1 MQTEDYSQVSSHHLG
16 QLYSWIT
23 QVKTVLKEMIRL
35 AKVIEL
41 PFLAAS
47 IAYYAFAT
55 LIPFFIVTFIVISAI
70 GGDDL
75 AIQIIT
81 ITQEFLT
88 PTSQELIRN
97 AVTSTEGRLGV
108 IVGAIFLFVWSV
120 FRLLRGLDIAFSVV
134 YKTKTYLPIIGQITT
149 AIMLFVALLV
159 AGSGLVGISV
169 LFTILPDVPLLGVM
183 SIVGVLVVLTLVFL
197 PVYYLLPDIDHSA
210 AEALPGAI
218 IAAFGWV
225 ILNTSFGLYAA
236 NAGRYELYGVLGG
249 VLLLLTWFY
258 IGSMILL
265 VGAVVNAVLY
275 NRSTDTSVQVNQSAL
290 N

>member
-1 MQTEDYSQVSSHHLG
+1 MQTEDYSPVSSHRLG
-16 QLYSWIT
+16 QLYSRIA
-23 QVKTVLKEMIRL
+23 QVKTVLKEVIRL
-35 AKVIEL
+35 ATVTEL

-55 LIPFFIVTFIVISAI
+55 LIPFFIVTFIAISAL

-88 PTSQELIRN
+88 PTSQELIRD

-108 IVGAIFLFVWSV
+108 IAGAIFLFVWSV

-134 YKTKTYLPIIGQITT
+134 YETETYLPVLAQITT
-149 AIMLFVALLV
+149 AVMLFVALVV
-159 AGSGLVGISV
+159 AGSGLVGISI
-169 LFTILPDVPLLGVM
+169 LFAVLPDVPLLGVA
-183 SIVGVLVVLTLVFL
+183 SIVGVLLVLILVFL
-197 PVYYLLPDIDHSA
+197 PVYYLLPDIDHSV

-218 IAAFGWV
+218 ITAVGW
-225 ILNTSFGLYAA
+225 ILLNTGFGLYTA
-236 NAGRYELYGVLGG
+236 NAGQYELYGVLGG

-265 VGAVVNAVLY
+265 IGAVVNAVLY
-275 NRSTDTSVQVNQSAL
+275 TQSTDTSL
-290 N
+290 

>member
-1 MQTEDYSQVSSHHLG
+1 MQTEDYSPVSSHHLG
-16 QLYSWIT
+16 QLYSRIA
-23 QVKTVLKEMIRL
+23 QVKTVLEEVIRL
-35 AKVIEL
+35 ATVTEL

-55 LIPFFIVTFIVISAI
+55 LIPFFIVTFIAISAI

-88 PTSQELIRN
+88 PTSQELIHD

-108 IVGAIFLFVWSV
+108 IAGAIFLFVWSV

-134 YKTKTYLPIIGQITT
+134 YETETYLPVLAQITT
-149 AIMLFVALLV
+149 AVMLFVALLV
-159 AGSGLVGISV
+159 AGSGLVGISI
-169 LFTILPDVPLLGVM
+169 LFAVLPDVPLLGVT
-183 SIVGVLVVLTLVFL
+183 SIVGILVVLILVFL
-197 PVYYLLPDIDHSA
+197 PVYYLLPDIDHSVT
-210 AEALPGAI
+210 EALPGAI
-218 IAAFGWV
+218 ITAFGWV
-225 ILNTSFGLYAA
+225 LLNTGFGLYAA

-265 VGAVVNAVLY
+265 TGAVVNAVLY
-275 NRSTDTSVQVNQSAL
+275 TRSTDTSL
-290 N
+290 